1 MRRPAIIAFAATP
14 WSAVW
19 MNRQHLLSRLAARGY
34 RIAYSN
40 GIAHYSN
47 FKSLPLWPRLVW
59 QDQVLVAQPG
69 YLLPGS
75 VRPSWLSSIALRL
88 HCRALLRALGEDNS
102 EHVIGLCFDPHL
114 LDCVD
119 ALAPRHRVFHIYDSY
134 HKMYG
139 HVADFG
145 PVRRRLSSYDLIT
158 ASTAQMYEE
167 VTGQHAQPGCIVANG
182 VDFSS
187 FDRRPPAPSPTAAAI
202 AALPGRRV
210 GYVGSINTKI
220 DFALIEYL
228 SQRFPGDSFVLVG
241 PMRHAILE
249 RMSDDLAS
257 YEAMRARPNVHI
269 FPAVSRHE
277 IPAVLAA
284 MDINCI
290 FFRVDRA
297 DWVPAVYPIKLNEYL
312 ASGKPVLSCDLRV
325 VREAF
330 ANVVSVCRT
339 PQEWTLA
346 LEHCAGDANDSAAVA
361 ARLAV
366 ARGNDWERR
375 VDQFEALLVGL
386 DEREP
391 RDRPG

>member
-1 MRRPAIIAFAATP
+1 MRRPAIIAFGATP
-14 WSAVW
+14 WNAVW
-19 MNRQHLLSRLAARGY
+19 MNRQHLLSRLATRGY

-47 FKSLPLWPRLVW
+47 FRSLPLWPRLVW

-75 VRPSWLSSIALRL
+75 VRLSWLSRIALRL
-88 HCRALLRALGEDNS
+88 HCRALLRALGEDS
-102 EHVIGLCFDPHL
+102 CEHVIGLCFDPHL
-114 LDCVD
+114 LDCID

-139 HVADFG
+139 HVTDFG
-145 PVRRRLSSYDLIT
+145 PVRRRLAAYDLIT
-158 ASTAQMYEE
+158 ASSAQMYEE
-167 VTGQHAQPGCIVANG
+167 VTGQHAHPDCIVANG

-187 FDRRPPAPSPTAAAI
+187 FDRQPPVPSATAEAI

-220 DFALIEYL
+220 DFALIDGL
-228 SQRFPGDSFVLVG
+228 SQRFAHDSFVLVG
-241 PMRHAILE
+241 PTRHAILE

-257 YEAMRARPNVHI
+257 YEAMRARPNVHV

-330 ANVVSVCRT
+330 ADVVRVCRT
-339 PQEWTLA
+339 PQEWALA
-346 LEHCAGDANDSAAVA
+346 LERHTDGERGSAAVA
-361 ARLAV
+361 ARQAV

-375 VDQFEALLVGL
+375 VDQFEALLAGL
-386 DEREP
+386 DERKSQH
-391 RDRPG
+391 RAG